1 MKKMAGRIL
10 SFLMVWNLGAGL
22 GLAADNQAFINNVYQ
37 ETEDQVEII
46 CTIPGETDSADQ
58 VQVLLG
64 DQMLSIHDVAR
75 AGQEKL
81 PMTVYCLVD
90 VSGSMK
96 GRMDQAKEV
105 LSAINSGLSEQD
117 SLVIGKM
124 GNQITD
130 SGFLNTREEGKA
142 EIDSLAYTGEDTDL
156 YSGIIHGLRFLR
168 QEPGVH
174 SMRALVV
181 ISDGCDDQ
189 GDGSTWREAYEM
201 VSQSHIPVYTAA
213 LVLSAADYEQAKELG
228 SFARSSAGGVHLPK
242 SDDSGSKPISMTGEE
257 MGQETLNCLGETL
270 RIRADLTGIRKT
282 EKDTCRLTVIY
293 KNQAGRSYEDS
304 FEIQTRNLRLRED
317 APEETDEKQTQH
329 IVESSEED
337 PLDPKPSEEEDKNAW
352 HFPAIAGAAA
362 ALALI
367 LCAVGVI
374 GAKRKQ
380 EEKKRREEE
389 RLCQEEEKKRQEE
402 KQRQEQQERER
413 QEQARRQQAQE
424 EEKRRQ
430 QEMEKQRA
438 REEAFRSLPR
448 LSVRL
453 AAIGQQN
460 KTCVVELV
468 KGYEMTAGRNG
479 NAQIILDSRDTK
491 LSGVHFVML
500 WDGKSVY
507 VWDMQSKN
515 GTSVNGVVINHL
527 GRVAV
532 RPGDSLRAGSY
543 EYRLY
548 WED

>member
-10 SFLMVWNLGAGL
+10 SFLMVWNLGIGL
-22 GLAADNQAFINNVYQ
+22 GMAADNQAFINNVYQ
-37 ETEDQVEII
+37 ENEDQAEII
-46 CTIPGETDSADQ
+46 CTIPGETGSSSQ

-64 DQMLSIHDVAR
+64 DQMLPVHNVTR

-81 PMTVYCLVD
+81 PKTVYCLVD

-105 LSAINSGLSEQD
+105 ISAINNGLHEQD
-117 SLVIGKM
+117 SLVIGRM

-130 SGFLNTREEGKA
+130 SAFLNTREERKA
-142 EIDSLAYTGEDTDL
+142 EIDSLTYTGEDTDL
-156 YSGIIHGLRFLR
+156 YSGIIHGLKFLR

-174 SMRALVV
+174 SMRVLVV

-189 GDGSTWREAYEM
+189 GDGSTWKEAYEM

-213 LVLSAADYEQAKELG
+213 LVLSSADYEQAKELG

-257 MGQETLNCLGETL
+257 MGQEILNCLGETF
-270 RIRADLTGIRKT
+270 RIQADLTQVRKT
-282 EKDTCRLTVIY
+282 EKDTYRLTVIY
-293 KNQAGRSYEDS
+293 ENQAGRTYEDS
-304 FEIQTRNLRLRED
+304 FEMQAKDLRLKEK
-317 APEETDEKQTQH
+317 APEETGTTQGNDSL
-329 IVESSEED
+329 ETE
-337 PLDPKPSEEEDKNAW
+337 PSEEEDKSTL
-352 HFPAIAGAAA
+352 HFPVIAGIAA

-367 LCAVGVI
+367 LCAIGVTA
-374 GAKRKQ
+374 AKRKQ
-380 EEKKRREEE
+380 EEKKRQEEE
-389 RLCQEEEKKRQEE
+389 RLRQEEEKKRQEE
-402 KQRQEQQERER
+402 QRQKQQEREQ

-430 QEMEKQRA
+430 QEMEEQRA
-438 REEAFRSLPR
+438 REEAFRSIPR

-460 KTCVVELV
+460 KTCVAELV
-468 KGYEMTAGRNG
+468 KGYEMTAGRNK
-479 NAQIILDSRDTK
+479 NAQIILDSQDTK
-491 LSGVHFVML
+491 LSGVHFVMF
-500 WDGKSVY
+500 WDGRSVY

-527 GRVAV
+527 GRVAI